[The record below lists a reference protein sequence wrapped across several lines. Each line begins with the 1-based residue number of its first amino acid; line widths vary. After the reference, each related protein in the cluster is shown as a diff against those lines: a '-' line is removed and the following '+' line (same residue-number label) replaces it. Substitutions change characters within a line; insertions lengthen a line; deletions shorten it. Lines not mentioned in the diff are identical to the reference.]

1 MQAKFISIVF
11 FISFSTYHS
20 FGQNK
25 GITLSG
31 LIKDQADLSVLSYVN
46 IVLKT
51 EKDSAFVT
59 GTVSNEE
66 GRFTLSNIKPNNYYF
81 EISFIGYVT
90 KIQSIYVG
98 SLSEF
103 LDVATIELN
112 EDIKTLDEV
121 VISAKQDEV
130 GSKMDK
136 KTFKVEDNISQS
148 GGSVLQTTQNLPGVT
163 NSSRR

>member
-11 FISFSTYHS
+11 LISFSTYHS

-31 LIKDQADLSVLSYVN
+31 LLKDQADLSVLSYVN

-66 GRFTLSNIKPNNYYF
+66 GRFTLYNIKPNNYYF
-81 EISFIGYVT
+81 EISFISYVT

-103 LDVATIELN
+103 LDIATIELN
-112 EDIKTLDEV
+112 EDIK
-121 VISAKQDEV
+121 IGRA
-130 GSKMDK
+130 
-136 KTFKVEDNISQS
+136 
-148 GGSVLQTTQNLPGVT
+148 
-163 NSSRR
+163 

>member
-1 MQAKFISIVF
+1 MQKLIMQGKFISIVF

-66 GRFTLSNIKPNNYYF
+66 GRFTLSNIKPSNYF
-81 EISFIGYVT
+81 LEISFIGYVT
-90 KIQSIYVG
+90 KSN
-98 SLSEF
+98 LFMLEAF
-103 LDVATIELN
+103 LN
-112 EDIKTLDEV
+112 FW
-121 VISAKQDEV
+121 
-130 GSKMDK
+130 M
-136 KTFKVEDNISQS
+136 
-148 GGSVLQTTQNLPGVT
+148 
-163 NSSRR
+163 